1 MALYIPGSILCYYL
15 SLVACTHI
23 YRAGFDGLTGY
34 VLIAL
39 SVLWDL
45 AVCYELMFIYYDI
58 CCFSLFVAW
67 YLNLLLR
74 LRGRSR

>member
-1 MALYIPGSILCYYL
+1 MALSLFGFILCYYL

-23 YRAGFDGLTGY
+23 YRAGFDGLTGC

-39 SVLWDL
+39 SVVRELV
-45 AVCYELMFIYYDI
+45 VCNELMFIYYDI

-67 YLNLLLR
+67 CLNLLLR